1 MKNILQMM
9 AEDIQQRIR
18 QVAYLMWESA
28 GRQHGMATDY
38 WLAAE
43 REVLSTMQAATERL
57 MPSETKGAPA
67 APKPAAEPKTPAQ
80 EPAPAAAAPEP
91 APAPPPAPEVAPAAA
106 APAPE
111 PAPAPAKPAA
121 RKAAASKS
129 KAKTVD

>member
-28 GRQHGMATDY
+28 GRQQGMAMDY

-57 MPSETKGAPA
+57 MPAETKGAPA
-67 APKPAAEPKTPAQ
+67 APKPAAEPAA
-80 EPAPAAAAPEP
+80 PAPQPTAAAAAPELP
-91 APAPPPAPEVAPAAA
+91 
-106 APAPE
+106 
-111 PAPAPAKPAA
+111 PAPAPAPAPAPTKPAA
-121 RKAAASKS
+121 RKSAAPKPR
-129 KAKTVD
+129 AKTAD